1 LVVKIERYRYL
12 KVEFYGDEV
21 SINKLVSAL
30 RYSVKTLGGELS
42 LAETG
47 LYIVDYTNNVA
58 IIRCAHNLRDLVESA
73 IQLLDL
79 PNMIPVV
86 RIVSGTLKALS
97 KTIIEEFEETEDL
110 EQE

>member
-1 LVVKIERYRYL
+1 MVVKIERYRYL

-42 LAETG
+42 LAESG
-47 LYIVDYTNNVA
+47 LYVVDYTKNVA
-58 IIRCAHNLRDLVESA
+58 LIRCAHNLRDLVESA

-79 PNMIPVV
+79 PNMVPVV
-86 RIVSGTLKALS
+86 RKVSGTLKALS
-97 KTIIEEFEETEDL
+97 KAIIDDTEDL
-110 EQE
+110 EEE

>member
-1 LVVKIERYRYL
+1 MVVKIERYRYL
-12 KVEFYGDEV
+12 KVEFYGDEIP
-21 SINKLVSAL
+21 INKLVSAL

-42 LAETG
+42 LAESG
-47 LYIVDYTNNVA
+47 LYVVDYTNNVA
-58 IIRCAHNLRDLVESA
+58 IIRCTHNLRDLVEAA

-86 RIVSGTLKALS
+86 RMVSGTLKALS
-97 KTIIEEFEETEDL
+97 KTVIDDIEETEDL